1 MTEKFETCNKKN
13 EQNIAAI
20 NNTISNHNY
29 EIQAL
34 RNKVTDVET
43 LSDSTMNSIGKL
55 IFNQVNFIFIF
66 LFSEHK
72 LTEATQIAT
81 DLRMEE
87 VEAEVHKINGTINLR
102 LSMNLFINSLNVL
115 FFCFIKC

>member
-1 MTEKFETCNKKN
+1 MAEKFETCNKKN

-102 LSMNLFINSLNVL
+102 LLMILFINSLN
-115 FFCFIKC
+115 I

>member
-1 MTEKFETCNKKN
+1 MTEKLETCNKKN

-66 LFSEHK
+66 LFSEHR
-72 LTEATQIAT
+72 LTGATQIAT

-102 LSMNLFINSLNVL
+102 LSMILFINSLN
-115 FFCFIKC
+115 I